1 MDNKQK
7 PIYFDYQSTT
17 PLDKRV
23 FEVMTP
29 YFLDKIGN
37 PHSRNHIWGFEAEDA
52 IEEARYQI
60 AKVIKADLKDIIFT
74 SGATESNNL
83 TLKGVMDFY
92 SQNNKNHVIVSK
104 IEHKCILSTAHY
116 LEEKGFKVTYLP
128 VKENGIIDLDVL
140 KSAITDKTA
149 LVSIM
154 AVNNEIGVIQP
165 LVEIGKICRE
175 KGVFFHTDAAQAIG
189 KIHIDVNLMNIDLLS
204 ISGHKMYGPKGIG
217 ALYIRRKP
225 RVKLLPQ
232 IHGGGQERGLRSGTL
247 ATPLCVGLGKAC
259 EIIEKEIDKDIEH
272 AKELQKMFLDGLN
285 GSLEK
290 IYLNGDLEQRVANN
304 LNISFAGVEGESLL
318 LGINNKIAV
327 SSGSACTSSSLEG
340 SYVLRA
346 LGVEEDLAHTSIRIG
361 FGRFTTKEDV
371 KIALNCLIQ
380 RVTKLRE
387 ISPIWDMIQAGVDL
401 KSIKWVGH

>member
-23 FEVMTP
+23 FEAMTP

>member
-23 FEVMTP
+23 FEAMTP

-259 EIIEKEIDKDIEH
+259 DIIEKEIDKDIEH

-371 KIALNCLIQ
+371 QIALNCLIE
-380 RVTKLRE
+380 RVKKLRE

>member
-23 FEVMTP
+23 FEAMTP

-165 LVEIGKICRE
+165 LVEIGKICIE

>member
-23 FEVMTP
+23 FEAMTP

-371 KIALNCLIQ
+371 QIALNCLIE
-380 RVTKLRE
+380 RVKKLRE

>member
-7 PIYFDYQSTT
+7 PIYFDYQATT

-23 FEVMTP
+23 FEAMTP

>member
-23 FEVMTP
+23 FEAMTP

-304 LNISFAGVEGESLL
+304 LNISFAGVELIIKSQFPQVQHVLHLL
-318 LGINNKIAV
+318 
-327 SSGSACTSSSLEG
+327 
-340 SYVLRA
+340 
-346 LGVEEDLAHTSIRIG
+346 
-361 FGRFTTKEDV
+361 
-371 KIALNCLIQ
+371 
-380 RVTKLRE
+380 
-387 ISPIWDMIQAGVDL
+387 
-401 KSIKWVGH
+401 

>member
-1 MDNKQK
+1 MDKNQK

-23 FEVMTP
+23 FEAMTP

-140 KSAITDKTA
+140 KAAITDKTA
-149 LVSIM
+149 LISIM

-165 LVEIGKICRE
+165 LAEIGKICRE

-189 KIHIDVNLMNIDLLS
+189 KIHIDVNAMNIDLLS

-247 ATPLCVGLGKAC
+247 APPLCVGLGKAC

-371 KIALNCLIQ
+371 KIALNCLIE

>member
-23 FEVMTP
+23 FEAMTP

-380 RVTKLRE
+380 RVKKLRE
-387 ISPIWDMIQAGVDL
+387 ISPIWDMIQSGVDL

>member
-23 FEVMTP
+23 FEAMTP

-380 RVTKLRE
+380 RVKKLRE